1 MFFHSCLH
9 SKQVYTSPLAQVHK
23 SSLKKGVRR
32 VKLGVSFSD
41 ASSWKHWK
49 APGSKG
55 HTPGQLCGC
64 KELHAQ
70 SSLPW
75 CWTALLPGTA
85 QNFAQLLRAN
95 CAHEARCLKNTQAP
109 ASRAEDWYQ
118 GELRGSTGIPE
129 KLGPK
134 GLCLGGS
141 EKVWVGE
148 GRSGEK
154 SMLRE

>member
-1 MFFHSCLH
+1 MNILFKMCIILVFIKKFNKWVIFFRTWNLQLLEAVNIWPLIWSSSWVQAFPNQDSITYQRISQSYYLFCTSFHCTLH

-23 SSLKKGVRR
+23 SSLEKGVRR

-64 KELHAQ
+64 KEVHAQ

-75 CWTALLPGTA
+75 C
-85 QNFAQLLRAN
+85 
-95 CAHEARCLKNTQAP
+95 
-109 ASRAEDWYQ
+109 
-118 GELRGSTGIPE
+118 
-129 KLGPK
+129 
-134 GLCLGGS
+134 
-141 EKVWVGE
+141 
-148 GRSGEK
+148 
-154 SMLRE
+154 